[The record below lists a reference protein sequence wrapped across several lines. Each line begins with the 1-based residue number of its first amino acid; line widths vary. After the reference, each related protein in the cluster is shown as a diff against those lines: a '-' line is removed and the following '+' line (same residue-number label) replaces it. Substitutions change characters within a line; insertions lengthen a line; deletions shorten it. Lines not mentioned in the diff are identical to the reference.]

1 MHYHSW
7 SRGTHRPGFP
17 YPHGVRPV
25 PDELKA
31 WSERWAA
38 GAWPFPNAQHTHTQ
52 HWSISIE
59 VSNWIYWDVWFS
71 HVALPFLFIFTPL
84 QIAALE
90 AAAAAVVNALR
101 LDNFAPGCA
110 ENPKLQRHYAAI
122 QALGLTRDISWYRV
136 EPDGKH
142 ERLRT
147 TSRMLP
153 VPQTGQK
160 CWIYFGYTTILHTVF
175 RLAWASESQGW
186 IHAANIET
194 YETGDII
201 MPQCASAISES
212 ECQRRLLCKTP
223 WPFCT
228 TLPTQQRRR
237 MIRAWYNVSCRTG
250 PYGETNFRAMESTE
264 SQSLFM
270 FVHFGFSLTNRLIIS
285 NLVGGTQSWLTH
297 PDCEDLIRFLE
308 LPYCSGCWSF

>member
-1 MHYHSW
+1 MYIIVCIIILGQGAHTAQAFRTHMGYGLYPMNWRPDLKDEPREHDLFQTHNTRIHNTEALVSKYQIEYIETFD
-7 SRGTHRPGFP
+7 SRMLH
-17 YPHGVRPV
+17 
-25 PDELKA
+25 
-31 WSERWAA
+31 
-38 GAWPFPNAQHTHTQ
+38 
-52 HWSISIE
+52 
-59 VSNWIYWDVWFS
+59 
-71 HVALPFLFIFTPL
+71 FLSFLFTPL

-201 MPQCASAISES
+201 MPQCASAFRNQSVS
-212 ECQRRLLCKTP
+212 GDCFAKRHGPFAQHFRRSKGD
-223 WPFCT
+223 
-228 TLPTQQRRR
+228 
-237 MIRAWYNVSCRTG
+237 AWYAHDTMCPVVRARTARQFSGPWSPQSHRVCSC
-250 PYGETNFRAMESTE
+250 
-264 SQSLFM
+264 LFIL
-270 FVHFGFSLTNRLIIS
+270 GFHWLI
-285 NLVGGTQSWLTH
+285 
-297 PDCEDLIRFLE
+297 D
-308 LPYCSGCWSF
+308 